1 MALLFNIFRGVD
13 FDSMSSVLNG
23 WLNSTES
30 STKVKA
36 CELWDVEELQQFQG
50 LLYILR
56 ESQFDQIYQNTG
68 DNRRMRE
75 HVLKVYE

>member
-30 STKVKA
+30 SVKVKA